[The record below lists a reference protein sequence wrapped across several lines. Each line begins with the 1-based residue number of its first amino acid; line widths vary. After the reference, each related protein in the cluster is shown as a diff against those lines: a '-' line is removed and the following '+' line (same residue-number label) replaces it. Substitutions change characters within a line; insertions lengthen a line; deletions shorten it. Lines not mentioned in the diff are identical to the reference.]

1 MIAQRKTRSAKC
13 LPASA
18 HSASKPAENLTEHP
32 NGSDLHNYFSQ
43 FGDDFLTTDQRE
55 SIGLHLARCAEC
67 ATIGKVIEAGDEQLD
82 QLLASEPTPKDEEN
96 AMKSIAAFRA
106 TLKNMVPESESEAE
120 KVLSLAK
127 FNESPLTAAD
137 MLELIPTLAE
147 AVTSRDL
154 SHALAIIDQTID
166 SLKTI
171 PPLQPGAIH
180 LLAYCAWAIDYYEP
194 HLDPVKDALERF
206 RQIPRKGL
214 TLSELV
220 LLNIAEGLV
229 KFHQEHYKEADALF
243 LLAQSDADR
252 SEDNELMTVTR
263 YYRGRGLWKMRCY
276 DQSLIFIRDAISRD
290 LAAKNHAR
298 VAAMELVEGWL
309 LFLKGEIRP
318 SQRVLDRANARL
330 GSSSGAWIDLGNIRS
345 FQGRLYREAGPDY
358 YVKALDCFADAIE
371 AFKDNRGHRNVAR
384 AHINSAFV
392 CRLMTRDLGDLRI
405 LPEVRAEV
413 TLEIKQLRDRARAEI
428 NEALSIYRFA
438 PNRHLG
444 ALSRLHSVSA
454 LLYFDEPDFE
464 KAAAEADTAY
474 FYAYERGDNIG
485 MANARIIQ
493 SKLLLD
499 GGWKGYV
506 DAHEALQLA
515 KDAVDYAEQTEN
527 RRVLARAYMRKADAL
542 LALPEKDH
550 VRAQQCLAKAR
561 KCLVPED
568 RDYLSNALRRLE
580 KLSERV
586 SEEKQRPNAVVACT
600 TVAQMRRDVEAGH
613 SLAEMSEAYEER
625 VARFVCIELCDRN
638 ITKAAAV
645 LKAGARKVRRAMS
658 SYAIT
663 EAALKQLLDAGI
675 DKRVVDRLSILS
687 GREVHGHARFVRLL
701 KKTLEGS
708 CTQSLEST
716 ILSAVY
722 RSD

>member
-1 MIAQRKTRSAKC
+1 MIAQRKTRSAKY
-13 LPASA
+13 LLANA
-18 HSASKPAENLTEHP
+18 TSASKHAENRPEHP
-32 NGSDLHNYFSQ
+32 IGSDLHNYFSK
-43 FGDDFLTTDQRE
+43 FRDDFLTTDQRE
-55 SIGLHLARCAEC
+55 SIGLHLACCSEC
-67 ATIGKVIEAGDEQLD
+67 ATIGKVIQESDEQLD
-82 QLLASEPTPKDEEN
+82 QMMRSRPTSEDEEN
-96 AMKSIAAFRA
+96 ATRSIEAFRA
-106 TLKNMVPESESEAE
+106 TLKNMVTELAESER
-120 KVLSLAK
+120 VLSLAQ
-127 FNESPLTAAD
+127 FNASPLTADD

-154 SHALAIIDQTID
+154 SHALAIVDQTID

-229 KFHQEHYKEADALF
+229 KFHEEHYKEAHALF
-243 LLAQSDADR
+243 LVAQSDADR
-252 SEDNELMTVTR
+252 SEDNELMTVSR
-263 YYRGRGLWKMRCY
+263 YYRGRVLWKMRFY
-276 DQSLIFIRDAISRD
+276 DQSLTLIRDAISRD
-290 LAAKNHAR
+290 LAAKNYAR

-330 GSSSGAWIDLGNIRS
+330 GTHSAAWIDLGNIRS

-358 YVKALDCFADAIE
+358 YVQALACFADAIE

-392 CRLMTRDLGDLRI
+392 YRLMIRDLGDQQVS
-405 LPEVRAEV
+405 PEVRAEL
-413 TLEIKQLRDRARAEI
+413 TLQIKQLRARAQAAI
-428 NEALSIYRFA
+428 NEALAIYRFA

-454 LLYFDEPDFE
+454 LLYFDEPDFG
-464 KAAAEADTAY
+464 KSAAEAEQAY
-474 FYAYERGDNIG
+474 IYAYQRSDNIG

-493 SKLLLD
+493 AKLLLD
-499 GGWKGYV
+499 GGWKGYI
-506 DAHEALQLA
+506 DAHEALRLA
-515 KDAVDYAEQTEN
+515 REAVHYAEQTEN

-542 LALPEKDH
+542 LELPEKDH
-550 VRAQQCLAKAR
+550 MRAQQCLIKAR

-568 RDYLSNALRRLE
+568 RDYLGSALGRLE
-580 KLSERV
+580 KLIDGVIEA
-586 SEEKQRPNAVVACT
+586 KQRPNAFVACT
-600 TVAQMRRDVEAGH
+600 TVAQMRKDIEAGH
-613 SLAEMSEAYEER
+613 SLAEISEAYEER
-625 VARFVCIELCDRN
+625 VIRFVCVELCDGN
-638 ITKAAAV
+638 ITKAANV
-645 LKAGARKVRRAMS
+645 LKAGARKVRRAVS
-658 SYAIT
+658 SYSIT
-663 EAALKQLLDAGI
+663 EAALKQLLDSGI
-675 DKRVVDRLSILS
+675 DKRVVERLSILS
-687 GREVHGHARFVRLL
+687 GREVQGHARFVRLL

-708 CTQSLEST
+708 CTQSLVSM
-716 ILSAVY
+716 ILSAIY
-722 RSD
+722 QSD